1 MERSQPLPGSPGSLS
16 LLPRAGTAGRM
27 QTGNPSVVGTGCC
40 AGPPTAP
47 VTQAPGQDDVCPGSP
62 ANSTVH
68 TRWPPAEELLVLLE
82 PGGAP
87 QPRSAESQT
96 VAASL
101 GFGSNVPCG
110 THGHVGGNF
119 QREGFWEKGG
129 CPKPGH
135 TEGEQ
140 VDLSSPFF
148 LPKKKT
154 QQWRPGHGKQ
164 KTWRGE
170 SSLRG
175 DSPAPGNG
183 NKVMTRKEWEPWSGC
198 QRLPPAGLPTRGWQ
212 LWDCFRK
219 ERK

>member
-110 THGHVGGNF
+110 RMATWAGTS
-119 QREGFWEKGG
+119 RE
-129 CPKPGH
+129 
-135 TEGEQ
+135 
-140 VDLSSPFF
+140 
-148 LPKKKT
+148 
-154 QQWRPGHGKQ
+154 
-164 KTWRGE
+164 RG
-170 SSLRG
+170 SG
-175 DSPAPGNG
+175 
-183 NKVMTRKEWEPWSGC
+183 RKEAVINLATQKVSRWI
-198 QRLPPAGLPTRGWQ
+198 
-212 LWDCFRK
+212 
-219 ERK
+219 